1 MLTATDAEILVI
13 RYGEIALKGGMRPLF
28 EQRLIANLRCALA
41 GVPGLRIERM
51 RGRILIGADG
61 PLDAAAEAAARVFG
75 VISLSRAE
83 SCAPQEDAIHTL
95 ARERASAELQAGFP
109 GTGPVRF
116 AVRVNRAD
124 RRFPLRSEE
133 LARRL
138 GADLIARHPR
148 LRVHL
153 DAPEL
158 RIEVDVRETRAL
170 VFAERQA
177 GPGGLPV
184 GTLGRGLCLLSGGI
198 DSPVAA
204 WQAMRRGLRIE
215 LLTFV
220 SPPHTGAQTLA
231 KVERLTETLS
241 RWQPITWLHVVSM
254 TAVQEAIRRGAPDPL
269 GTILDRRA
277 MMRMGCR
284 LARRRHARALVTG
297 ESLGQVAS
305 QTLENLAAIEEAADV
320 PVLRPLVAHDKQDT
334 IRVAERIGTYAIS
347 TLPAPDSCTVWL
359 PRAPAL
365 RARVRDVLAAEAGL
379 PLAEL
384 EAEALRTL
392 TSRRIPS

>member
-1 MLTATDAEILVI
+1 MLTATDSEILVI
-13 RYGEIALKGGMRPLF
+13 RYGEIALKGGMRSHF
-28 EQRLIANLRCALA
+28 EQRLIANLRSALA
-41 GVPGLRIERM
+41 DAPGLRFERM
-51 RGRILIGADG
+51 RGRILIAADG
-61 PLDAAAEAAARVFG
+61 PLDALAAAAARVFG
-75 VISLSRAE
+75 IISLSSAAT
-83 SCAPQEDAIHTL
+83 CAPEESAIQAT
-95 ARERASAELQAGFP
+95 ARARTAAELQAGFP
-109 GTGPVRF
+109 GADPVRF

-124 RRFPLRSEE
+124 RRFPLTSEV

-138 GADLIARHPR
+138 GADLIGLHPR

-220 SPPHTGAQTLA
+220 SPPHTGAQTVA

-254 TAVQEAIRRGAPDPL
+254 TAVQEEIRRAAPDPL
-269 GTILDRRA
+269 GTVLDRRA
-277 MMRMGCR
+277 MMRMACR

-305 QTLENLAAIEEAADV
+305 QTLENLAAIEEAADL
-320 PVLRPLVAHDKQDT
+320 PVLRPLIAHDKQDT
-334 IRVAERIGTYAIS
+334 IRVAEALGTYPIS

-365 RARVRDVLAAEAGL
+365 RARLRDVLAAEEGL
-379 PLAEL
+379 PLAAL

-392 TSRRIPS
+392 TSRRIPT